1 MRSLIG
7 FPWEEKPCRNFLG
20 MVVVVGR
27 WGCGR
32 RNQAHRKRRRLC
44 DNPVPLVN
52 ASPARHVDVQR
63 SIGDDRHPGGPSDGR
78 GGRGVYDAKSREEA
92 TSGKYAERVEIAL
105 RNLFHSCTAALKSHR
120 FVKK

>member
-20 MVVVVGR
+20 MVVVLVVG
-27 WGCGR
+27 GGG

-52 ASPARHVDVQR
+52 ASPACHVDVQR

-78 GGRGVYDAKSREEA
+78 GGGGYNAKLKEEA
-92 TSGKYAERVEIAL
+92 TSGLNAERVEIAL
-105 RNLFHSCTAALKSHR
+105 QNLFHSCTAALKSHR
-120 FVKK
+120 FAKK